1 MIKAF
6 VATGFSCLAIGSI
19 AGYVISELTKQPSIS
34 QASTM
39 QNAIAPGPIA
49 SPKTATIPNRTD
61 LEERYIKAVNA
72 FNFRIDRQDLIS
84 LTDKQLNDEVARL
97 ESLLANGKRDGKL

>member
-1 MIKAF
+1 MIKTF

-19 AGYVISELTKQPSIS
+19 AGFIISELTKQPNIS
-34 QASTM
+34 QASTI
-39 QNAIAPGPIA
+39 QNSISPGPIA
-49 SPKTATIPNRTD
+49 SPKTAPIPNRND

-97 ESLLANGKRDGKL
+97 ESLLANGKRYSKP

>member
-1 MIKAF
+1 MIKTV

-19 AGYVISELTKQPSIS
+19 TGFFISELTKQPSIS

-39 QNAIAPGPIA
+39 KNAPGPIA
-49 SPKTATIPNRTD
+49 TESKTAPIPNRAD
-61 LEERYIKAVNA
+61 LETRYIKAVNA
-72 FNFRIDRQDLIS
+72 FGFRIDKANLIS

-97 ESLLANGKRDGKL
+97 ESLLRKKS

>member
-1 MIKAF
+1 MIKTV

-19 AGYVISELTKQPSIS
+19 TGFFISELTKQPSIS

-39 QNAIAPGPIA
+39 KNALGPIA
-49 SPKTATIPNRTD
+49 TESKTAPIPNRAD
-61 LEERYIKAVNA
+61 LETRYIKAVNA
-72 FNFRIDRQDLIS
+72 FGFRIDKANLIS

-97 ESLLANGKRDGKL
+97 ESLLREKS

>member
-1 MIKAF
+1 MIKTF

-19 AGYVISELTKQPSIS
+19 AGFVISELTKQPNIS
-34 QASTM
+34 QVSTM
-39 QNAIAPGPIA
+39 QNALV
-49 SPKTATIPNRTD
+49 SKTAPIPNRAD

-97 ESLLANGKRDGKL
+97 ESLLANGKRYSKP

>member
-1 MIKAF
+1 MVKTF
-6 VATGFSCLAIGSI
+6 VATGFSCLALGSI
-19 AGYVISELTKQPSIS
+19 TGYLIAELTKQPSIS
-34 QASTM
+34 QASTT
-39 QNAIAPGPIA
+39 QNAIATVATA
-49 SPKTATIPNRTD
+49 SPKPLVIPNRAD

-97 ESLLANGKRDGKL
+97 ESLLANGKRYSKP

>member
-39 QNAIAPGPIA
+39 QNAAPAI
-49 SPKTATIPNRTD
+49 PKPVPLTRID
-61 LEERYIKAVNA
+61 LEERYIKAVTA
-72 FNFRIDRQDLIS
+72 FNFRIDRADLVS
-84 LTDKQLNDEVARL
+84 LTDEQLNNEVYRL
-97 ESLLANGKRDGKL
+97 ESLLRAGKSYTKP